1 MKRSYLILLM
11 ALTTITAMAASAKEP
26 SVANLNTPSVQ
37 ITSPNGGETFY
48 VNEPVAI
55 TWTTYGQAT
64 DGTALMLSTDGGKSY
79 RTVLAEM
86 KTTQTVS
93 PRDSKVAVEHSWMW
107 ERPDVVNENLML
119 KVVLLAGRERIEDTS
134 DKLFAMKTPAAD
146 MVAKPNGRLEAV
158 HGSLDDGPQ
167 TVHVLSPNGGEV
179 FYTDEKAII
188 RWEMSGRPADRI
200 GIMLSTDGGKSY
212 PYELALLIATR
223 DPHVDGDSPP
233 EGDKWEQSWLWS
245 NPGPAGDE
253 MRIKVILYTAMDV
266 VIMDESDGPFM
277 IEDRSPQSVIAPV
290 SAFPNPFN
298 PVTTIAFNLNASV
311 PVELKVYDMQGR
323 LVSTLVN
330 STLPAGS
337 HKATFDGSAL
347 SSGTYIYR
355 LNAGDK
361 MVQNTVQLIK

>member
-1 MKRSYLILLM
+1 MKRSYTILLM
-11 ALTTITAMAASAKEP
+11 ALMTITAMAASAKE
-26 SVANLNTPSVQ
+26 STLATLNTPSVQ
-37 ITSPNGGETFY
+37 VTSPNGGESFY
-48 VNEPVAI
+48 VNEPVTI
-55 TWTTYGQAT
+55 TWKTYGPAT

-86 KTTQTVS
+86 KTPQEVS
-93 PRDSKVAVEHSWMW
+93 LRENKVVEHSWIW
-107 ERPDVVNENLML
+107 ERHDLVNENLML
-119 KVVLLAGRERIEDTS
+119 KIVLYSGRDRFEDTS
-134 DKLFAMKTPAAD
+134 DKLFAMKSASAE
-146 MVAKPNGRLEAV
+146 MIARPNRIEAV
-158 HGSLDDGPQ
+158 RSTLDGPQ

-179 FYTDEKAII
+179 FYTNEKAVI
-188 RWEMSGRPADRI
+188 RWEMTGRPADRI
-200 GIMLSTDGGKSY
+200 GIKLSTDGGKSY

-223 DPHVDGDSPP
+223 DPHVDGDGPP
-233 EGDKWEQSWLWS
+233 EVDKWEQSWLWD
-245 NPGPAGDE
+245 NPGPAGDQLK
-253 MRIKVILYTAMDV
+253 IKVILYTAMDV
-266 VIMDESDGPFM
+266 VIADESDGVFT
-277 IEDRSPQSVIAPV
+277 IEDRSPSSVIAPV

-330 STLPAGS
+330 NTLPAGS